1 MASVTLSAAV
11 RQNLIA
17 LQNTSS
23 LQATTQNRLA
33 TGKKVN
39 SALDNPTSFFT
50 AASLS
55 ARADQLSLLLDQ
67 MTNGVN
73 TLQAADNGLTSITT
87 TIQSLQA
94 TVTQARQDSSWQST
108 SYSIAS
114 ATIGTTAAKTL
125 GISGGAVT
133 GTVNV
138 ALNTPTVA
146 ATLLGAGGFAAAG
159 NTVGAGAGTFT
170 VQAAD
175 VNGGVAVNVTAVS
188 GDTVATLL
196 AKINTATGANLVAS
210 NSGGQL
216 LLTDAAGNN
225 ITIGGTVAGTGLS
238 VGASANGVVGSVQT
252 VDQLVTSING
262 NASLTGFVKASNNAG
277 QLQIT
282 NLSTTALSLTGV
294 TGSSIDGTAGTATI
308 GANTVRA
315 NLVTTFNQLRDQ
327 LDKTAADSSFNGIN
341 LLNGDQLKLLFN
353 ETATSSLT
361 IQSTAATGI
370 NNSVLGISSATN
382 AQFQANAQLDT
393 LQTTLTTALNTVR
406 SQASAFGSNLAI
418 VENRETFT
426 KATINTLQ
434 NGAEG
439 LTLADTNL
447 EGANML
453 ALQTRQQ
460 LSTTALSLA
469 NQANQSVLRLFA

>member
-1 MASVTLSAAV
+1 MISSVTLSAAV

-17 LQNTSS
+17 LQNTSA

-55 ARADQLSLLLDQ
+55 ARGDQLSLLLDQ

-73 TLQAADNGLTSITT
+73 TLQAADNGLTSITS

-108 SYSIAS
+108 SYTLAS
-114 ATIGTTAAKTL
+114 ATIGTASAKTL
-125 GISGGAVT
+125 GLSGGAVT

-138 ALNTPTVA
+138 ALNTATVA
-146 ATLLGAGGFAAAG
+146 ATLTGAGGFAG
-159 NTVGAGAGTFT
+159 GGATTGSAGTFT

-175 VNGGVAVNVTAVS
+175 VNGGTAVNVAYLATDTA
-188 GDTVATLL
+188 ATL
-196 AKINTATGANLVAS
+196 ATKINTATGANLVANGGS
-210 NSGGQL
+210 GQL
-216 LLTDAAGNN
+216 VLTDAAGNN
-225 ITIGGTVAGTGLS
+225 ITIGGTITGTGLS
-238 VGASANGVVGSVQT
+238 VGASVNGVVGAVQT
-252 VDQLVTSING
+252 VDQLVASING
-262 NASLTGFVKASNNAG
+262 NVGLTGFVKASNNAG

-282 NLSTTALSLTGV
+282 NLSTSALTV
-294 TGSSIDGTAGTATI
+294 TGATGASIDGSAGTGTI

-353 ETATSSLT
+353 ETSTSSLT
-361 IQSTAATGI
+361 IQSTAAAGI
-370 NNSVLGISSATN
+370 NNSVLGISSGTN
-382 AQFQANAQLDT
+382 AQFQANSQLDT
-393 LQTTLTTALNTVR
+393 LQATLTTALNTVR

-418 VENRETFT
+418 VQNRQDFT

-434 NGAEG
+434 NGSDA

-469 NQANQSVLRLFA
+469 NQANQAVLRLFG